1 MRYIYIL
8 YILLVL
14 ISLGFPKVFI
24 ESNYPL
30 RKNNFQ
36 EKVSEEN
43 MFLILWALQKLKD
56 VKDIRIMTVGR
67 DTVIYVERYPILK
80 KIDIT
85 GNWFV
90 SDEEIKNLLGVR
102 VDEPLTD
109 FDLENVK
116 ETLRI
121 YYEEKGFLDA
131 RVDIQKRIDDKGF
144 AYLKVNI
151 KEGEVYFLGGGVF
164 KGARSFSSGRL
175 LYEAGLRLG
184 DTFNEREVKKG
195 TFRILDSYRKQG
207 FLESSVYLEGVKK
220 IKAKKPFPYVL
231 FPGIESSQR
240 SLKNGVIALFRGI
253 SNFLSHPIGVTKALF
268 GKGSLA
274 VPYYMVNEGNRYTI
288 DFEGNKSFKDEELR
302 SLIDFNTPGFDYF
315 FLEDT
320 KKKIEEFYRKRGF
333 FDVKV
338 TYSYE
343 RNKILFF
350 AAACGCSG
358 PTRTERPDAA
368 RGRCRRGA
376 RHSGTSASAR
386 W

>member
-164 KGARSFSSGRL
+164 KGAR
-175 LYEAGLRLG
+175 
-184 DTFNEREVKKG
+184 
-195 TFRILDSYRKQG
+195 
-207 FLESSVYLEGVKK
+207 
-220 IKAKKPFPYVL
+220 
-231 FPGIESSQR
+231 
-240 SLKNGVIALFRGI
+240 I
-253 SNFLSHPIGVTKALF
+253 SWHTLFLS
-268 GKGSLA
+268 
-274 VPYYMVNEGNRYTI
+274 
-288 DFEGNKSFKDEELR
+288 
-302 SLIDFNTPGFDYF
+302 
-315 FLEDT
+315 
-320 KKKIEEFYRKRGF
+320 
-333 FDVKV
+333 
-338 TYSYE
+338 
-343 RNKILFF
+343 
-350 AAACGCSG
+350 
-358 PTRTERPDAA
+358 
-368 RGRCRRGA
+368 
-376 RHSGTSASAR
+376 
-386 W
+386 